1 MKSKSVPETAIR
13 SERRPRR
20 CLAGDTGGADLP
32 LTALTDSHV
41 DCRVERPGGDPR
53 DARVVHLG
61 VEHEDTEPSARP
73 DAPGERV
80 EEAIHGP
87 DVVTVQQERRDGVET
102 DAKPTAWVVD
112 ERACDRRA
120 LDSDAGQV
128 ARP

>member
-61 VEHEDTEPSARP
+61 V
-73 DAPGERV
+73 GERV
-80 EEAIHGP
+80 EEAVHGP